1 LSDAWSAAL
10 AAATDGMPQLP
21 SEKDE
26 PEVPHE
32 VEEPT
37 PQPVEEEPV
46 AADVVNEDAN
56 IAAEASIPTTATES
70 LTTPDE
76 LPDVI
81 TADMLRARMA
91 QRKKDLASAKDFE
104 VPAELLVGLGDGDN
118 EEWELES
125 ENAPAKGKSKKSAPV
140 KVDKKPKKKKRRVSQ
155 GDDDDFTGYF

>member
-1 LSDAWSAAL
+1 
-10 AAATDGMPQLP
+10 
-21 SEKDE
+21 
-26 PEVPHE
+26 
-32 VEEPT
+32 
-37 PQPVEEEPV
+37 VEEEPV
-46 AADVVNEDAN
+46 ATDVVDEEVN
-56 IAAEASIPTTATES
+56 IAAEATTPTTATES
-70 LTTPDE
+70 LTTPNE

-125 ENAPAKGKSKKSAPV
+125 ENAPAKGKSKKAAPV
-140 KVDKKPKKKKRRVSQ
+140 KADKKPKKKKRRVSQ